1 MFDSPVH
8 FLLYH
13 YGRPGDL
20 ELVVGSAQRTEAALV
35 ALESDRLDDAH
46 ELWKS
51 VDGPALLEA
60 WDSWNEQIRLKG
72 PRWSTERPDPIGPPG
87 GFVHAS
93 LAKRIYERDG
103 YRCRYCSMPVFTR
116 WKGSRIRNL
125 IATFPDLTP
134 GMRVV
139 DNSLVGTGKNGG
151 IRNVD
156 YQKILWSMAAPDH
169 VFPRSLGGDATFD
182 NLVTSCSGC
191 NYGKVDLT
199 LEQMGV
205 RAPLPV
211 DHTS

>member
-1 MFDSPVH
+1 MFVSPMH
-8 FLLYH
+8 FLLHH

-35 ALESDRLDDAH
+35 ALESGRPEKAH

-51 VDGPALLEA
+51 VDGPALLQA
-60 WDSWNEQIRLKG
+60 WDSWNEQIRLLG
-72 PRWSTERPDPIGPPG
+72 PRWKTDRPEPIGPPG
-87 GFVHAS
+87 GFVTAS
-93 LAKRIYERDG
+93 MAKRIYERDG
-103 YRCRYCSMPVFTR
+103 YRCRYCGMPVFTR
-116 WKGSRIRNL
+116 WKGSRIRQL
-125 IATFPDLTP
+125 IAAFPDLTP

-139 DNSLVGTGKNGG
+139 GNSLLGTGKNGG

-205 RAPLPV
+205 RPPRAL
-211 DHTS
+211 DH